1 MSVFTVLLYITD
13 SAFMWQYE
21 KQYQYNKLNKS
32 APSTGHC
39 VLMYWPAGDGISRVD
54 YGMFFLFILA

>member
-1 MSVFTVLLYITD
+1 M
-13 SAFMWQYE
+13 
-21 KQYQYNKLNKS
+21 KKKYQYNKLNKS